1 MLSTSA
7 LLTDRYELTMLRAAL
22 RSGKAH
28 RRGVFEVFSRNLA
41 GGRRYGVFAGSGRLL
56 ELIGQ
61 FRFSEQELSWL
72 LEQDIVDEPTA
83 QWLSTY
89 EFSGNIHGYAEGEVY
104 FPYSPV
110 LIVEASFAEAV
121 ILETLILSVLNYD
134 SAVAS
139 AASRMVTA
147 AGPRTVSEMGSR
159 RTGESSAVAAAR
171 AAYIAGFSATSNLEA
186 GRSYGIPTMGTAS
199 HAFTLLHESEQLAFS
214 AQLEAFG
221 EKTTFLVD
229 TYNIEAGIQNAI
241 SVAGTKLAGVRIDSG
256 DLPIEVAKAR
266 ALLDKLGAHNTKITV
281 TNDLD
286 EFAIAALAAAPV
298 DSYGVGTSVVTGSS
312 VPAAGFVYKMVAYEN
327 DSGEWHA
334 VSKQSAQKTNLGGKK
349 HAVRIHD
356 ENQTAITEQVSF
368 QTSESV
374 SAGDRE
380 LLIALMLNG
389 EVQPGTTGKQAVEA
403 ARLHHVKAKSA
414 LPSSA
419 LRLTKGEPAI
429 PTKFV

>member
-1 MLSTSA
+1 VLSTSA

-89 EFSGNIHGYAEGEVY
+89 KFSGNIHGYAEGEVY

-334 VSKQSAQKTNLGGKK
+334 VSKQSAKKTNLGGKK

-356 ENQTAITEQVSF
+356 ESQTAMTEQVSS
-368 QTSESV
+368 QTSGSV

-389 EVQPGTTGKQAVEA
+389 EIQPGTTGKQAVEA
-403 ARLHHVKAKSA
+403 ARLHHAKAKSA